1 MFDPTGIN
9 LIVLLYLC
17 AALPVHTIALMFV
30 CDESSKTTIWL
41 QVGLIIDA
49 TLLALKRNM

>member
-9 LIVLLYLC
+9 LIVLLYPC

-30 CDESSKTTIWL
+30 CNESSKTTIQL